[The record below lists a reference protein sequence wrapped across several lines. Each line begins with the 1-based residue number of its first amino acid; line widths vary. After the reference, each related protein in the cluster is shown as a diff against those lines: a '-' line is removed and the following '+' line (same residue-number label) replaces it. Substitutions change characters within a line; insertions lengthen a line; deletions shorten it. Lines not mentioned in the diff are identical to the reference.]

1 MPQKPP
7 VEHLELGLFGHARAL
22 ITIKE
27 AATALIVSEQKV
39 RDWADEDVGY
49 LKGVNIGDGQDRIHL
64 RINRSSAEALYVH
77 RMKLRGET
85 PPYKLSA
92 EAQWFLGE
100 LEKRV
105 GCHLDF

>member
-39 RDWADEDVGY
+39 RDWADVNVEY

-64 RINRSSAEALYVH
+64 RINRSSAEALSQNRAVNNRTH
-77 RMKLRGET
+77 GDTKFGEIIIT
-85 PPYKLSA
+85 A
-92 EAQWFLGE
+92 N
-100 LEKRV
+100 
-105 GCHLDF
+105 